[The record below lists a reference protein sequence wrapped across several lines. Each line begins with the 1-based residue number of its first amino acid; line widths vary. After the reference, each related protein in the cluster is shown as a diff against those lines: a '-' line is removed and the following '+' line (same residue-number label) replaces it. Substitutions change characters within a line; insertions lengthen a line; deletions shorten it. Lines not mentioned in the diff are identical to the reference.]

1 MQHAGNATDILV
13 NQQQPSAGW
22 FRLGAFVMSPGQ
34 NHHVEVTGALE
45 GVTVADAVRF
55 VSAGA
60 LATLSGGKQIIRHG
74 KLHLV

>member
-1 MQHAGNATDILV
+1 
-13 NQQQPSAGW
+13 
-22 FRLGAFVMSPGQ
+22 MSPGQ
-34 NHHVEVTGALE
+34 NNHVEVAGALE

>member
-1 MQHAGNATDILV
+1 MGRFISSSVHHSGDATDLLV

-34 NHHVEVTGALE
+34 NHGVEVAGVLE
-45 GVTVADAVRF
+45 GVTVADAIRF

-60 LATLSGGKQIIRHG
+60 
-74 KLHLV
+74 